1 MISRVLCCSL
11 IFVLLTTGQ
20 DKPPAEPAKAEPKPD
35 QRTELNLLGKVDT
48 EKGESRRNENVQF
61 NLIDNNAL
69 KELNIRLGTN
79 ATIVEEFRPDR
90 NYFGVEFGNSP
101 AAPLHVAASKALGFH
116 GSLYE
121 IHNNSV
127 FSARSF
133 FQAGAVLPARQN
145 EYGFDAGT
153 ALWKGGFISLNGSQQ
168 KIRGSVNG
176 NILVPRPEERTALT
190 TDPATRRLVERFMA
204 AFPLAAP
211 NRTDISARAL
221 NINAPQIINTDNL
234 GGRLD
239 QLSGSRDR
247 FTLRYLLISQQVDAF
262 QLLAGQNPDTTT
274 KSHSGRLT
282 WERAW
287 SAVTST
293 DFSIGFERVHSL
305 LVPEPNAVG
314 PSVSFSSVISDLGP
328 SSTLPIDRV
337 QNRFRYAAQERLVR
351 GKHFLTFGAEL
362 ARLQIN
368 GRESSSIRGT
378 ISFRSEFGRDAL
390 TNFRM
395 GAPSR
400 FSVGIGDLNR
410 GFRSWEPQYYAGD
423 SWVLF
428 SNLTLNYGLRYQ
440 PVTAPFE
447 INGRTDVPYHCDC
460 NNLAPRFGFAYRLPR
475 SWGVL
480 RAAYGWQYG
489 DIFPVTFQQLRWDPP
504 NYQKIEVQAPGLAD
518 PLAHADLGPAARST
532 IFVVPPGLRSPYSQQ
547 YNFSWE
553 APAHSAWRL
562 QLGYVGSRTQKLF
575 MMWFTNRAL
584 PIGDIRTDTVNLRR
598 PDARYFEVRRV
609 ENGSRA
615 YFDAA
620 RVSLILPNWRGLSI
634 DTAYWFSK
642 AIDLGAAYTNT
653 AAGDDA
659 KQGRSQSES
668 LVSEDLKGPA
678 AFDQTHSYLMRVSY
692 RLPTPR
698 RASAAIR
705 NTLGRWNVS
714 TVFLAKSGSPFTVF
728 SGSDGPGFGN
738 VDGSTGDRPNL
749 LDPSVLGR
757 TIGHPD
763 NSTRL
768 LPRPAFQFMGST
780 DSRGNLGYNT
790 FRRGGIR
797 NVNAS
802 ISRTWTL
809 APERSLTFR
818 AESINFLNTPQFA
831 EPGTD
836 LTSPNFGQITNTLND
851 GRTFQF
857 QLRFRF

>member
-1 MISRVLCCSL
+1 
-11 IFVLLTTGQ
+11 
-20 DKPPAEPAKAEPKPD
+20 
-35 QRTELNLLGKVDT
+35 
-48 EKGESRRNENVQF
+48 
-61 NLIDNNAL
+61 
-69 KELNIRLGTN
+69 
-79 ATIVEEFRPDR
+79 
-90 NYFGVEFGNSP
+90 
-101 AAPLHVAASKALGFH
+101 
-116 GSLYE
+116 
-121 IHNNSV
+121 
-127 FSARSF
+127 
-133 FQAGAVLPARQN
+133 
-145 EYGFDAGT
+145 
-153 ALWKGGFISLNGSQQ
+153 
-168 KIRGSVNG
+168 
-176 NILVPRPEERTALT
+176 
-190 TDPATRRLVERFMA
+190 MA
-204 AFPLAAP
+204 AFPPAAP

-221 NINAPQIINTDNL
+221 NTNAPQIINTDSAA
-234 GGRLD
+234 GRLD
-239 QLSGSRDR
+239 QLFGGRDR
-247 FTLRYLLISQQVDAF
+247 LTLRYLLTSQQVDAF

-274 KSHSGRLT
+274 KSHSSRLT

-287 SAVTST
+287 SATAST
-293 DFSIGFERVHSL
+293 DISIGFDRVHSL

-351 GKHFLTFGAEL
+351 GNHFFTFGAEM
-362 ARLQIN
+362 ARLQVN
-368 GRESSSIRGT
+368 GRESSSIRGV

-395 GAPSR
+395 GTPSR

-410 GFRSWEPQYYAGD
+410 GFRSWEQHYYAGD
-423 SWVLF
+423 NWHVS

-447 INGRTDVPYHCDC
+447 INGRTDIPYHCDC

-504 NYQKIEVQAPGLAD
+504 NYQKIEVNAPNLVD
-518 PLAHADLGPAARST
+518 PLANADRGPTARST
-532 IFVVPPGLRSPYSQQ
+532 IFDVPPGLRSPYSQQ

-553 APAHSAWRL
+553 APTRSAWKL

-584 PIGDIRTDTVNLRR
+584 PIGDIRTDTVNQRR
-598 PDARYFEVRRV
+598 PDSRYFEVRRV

-620 RVSLILPNWRGLSI
+620 RVSLILPDWRGLSI

-692 RLPTPR
+692 RLPTLG

-749 LDPSVLGR
+749 LDASVLGR
-757 TIGHPD
+757 TVGHPD
-763 NSTRL
+763 KSTRL
-768 LPRPAFQFMGST
+768 LTRSAFRFIGPT
-780 DSRGNLGYNT
+780 DSRGNLGYHT

-809 APERSLTFR
+809 APERSLIFR
-818 AESINFLNTPQFA
+818 AESINLFNTPQFA

-836 LTSPNFGQITNTLND
+836 LTSPNFGQITNTLNE

-857 QLRFRF
+857 HLRFRF